1 MQGMDRAQIDKIF
14 ARNAIVNCYSSAI
27 NFIQDQCSR
36 LESKMNSRFRLSV
49 SISVK
54 QSGGIYARN

>member
-1 MQGMDRAQIDKIF
+1 MQGIDRAQKDKRF
-14 ARNAIVNCYSSAI
+14 ARNALVEYYASDI

-36 LESKMNSRFRLSV
+36 LELKMNSRFRLSV

-54 QSGGIYARN
+54 QSGAIYARN